1 MGSLAD
7 LQKQLIQKDERI
19 AVLERHIRQKDDL
32 IRERDALIQEL
43 RCQLDKYQSIIPA
56 VSRKA
61 VIQNGPRTKRANG
74 ISAEPQG
81 VRFGGIYLTELKQKY
96 PKNER

>member
-7 LQKQLIQKDERI
+7 LQKLLKRRDDRI
-19 AVLERHIRQKDDL
+19 VELERLIRQKDDT
-32 IRERDALIQEL
+32 IQEL
-43 RCQLDKYQSIIPA
+43 RSQLDKYQSIIPA
-56 VSRKA
+56 VSRKT

-81 VRFGGIYLTELKQKY
+81 IRFGRSYLTELKQKY
-96 PKNER
+96 PKGKR

>member
-7 LQKQLIQKDERI
+7 LQKLLTQRDERI
-19 AVLERHIRQKDDL
+19 SELERLIREKDDL
-32 IRERDALIQEL
+32 IQEL
-43 RCQLDKYQSIIPA
+43 KCQLDKYQSIMPV

-61 VIQNGPRTKRANG
+61 PINNGPRTKRANG

-81 VRFGGIYLTELKQKY
+81 TKFEGRYLAELKQKY
-96 PKNER
+96 PKSER